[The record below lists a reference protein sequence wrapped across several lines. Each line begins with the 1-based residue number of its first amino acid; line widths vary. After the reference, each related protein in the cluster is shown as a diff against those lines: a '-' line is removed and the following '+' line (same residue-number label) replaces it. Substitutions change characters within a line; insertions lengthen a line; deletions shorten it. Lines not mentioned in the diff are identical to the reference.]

1 MKFRNLVPL
10 LFAAVACVALAAES
24 PQEFARRIEKDG
36 AVHPVVNL
44 RNDGSFGSV
53 SIGVQ
58 PAFVAD
64 RAALEPVLAEIG
76 KYATAAHFKID
87 VLSPKKDDVE
97 YIAGSPEMLLRRFS
111 VARRPHP
118 LRDRNLEQAIADERR
133 ELDEVR
139 TLADLVLDTTNLSPH
154 DLRRH

>member
-97 YIAGSPEMLLRRFS
+97 FIAGKLSAAGVKKVSTRVMAAGVSIQTTRIFLTP
-111 VARRPHP
+111 VASQQGKHP
-118 LRDRNLEQAIADERR
+118 AKAEPAGEKPAAAP
-133 ELDEVR
+133 
-139 TLADLVLDTTNLSPH
+139 TKK
-154 DLRRH
+154 